1 MEASLYYNTIYYFKV
16 YAFIITTL
24 VQLRKFSPFLFEKP
38 VNLYLIEIINVMI
51 ESCMS
56 VCMGLMSNV

>member
-16 YAFIITTL
+16 YAFFITTL